1 MEKGNTIVEV
11 GKPSDK
17 KVYEKPSATRVELKP
32 EELLVVCSKRE
43 KEQKCGGTASGS
55 KSKRITVVA
64 PKQS

>member
-1 MEKGNTIVEV
+1 MEKSDNTVEI

-17 KVYEKPSATRVELKP
+17 EPYEKPSATRVGLEP

-43 KEQKCGGTASGS
+43 REQKCGGTASGS